1 MANRKGGPR
10 SPRRPVPLP
19 LPALRWEGAVAVPAG
34 PRARQTRQS
43 LMDAARE
50 LFAEQGYS
58 ATSVAHIIE
67 KAGVSFGTFYQY
79 FRHRG
84 DVLVAMLTSN
94 LQQMFESSDVKWRA
108 AEGRAGLYRV
118 IHNFVEAYSDAGNAA
133 GIWEEAS
140 IVEPEMAE
148 LRRSV
153 GRMMTAAVEAEL
165 RRASKAGLCRPLAN
179 GETAAAAT
187 ALAAM
192 VDRFCFVTF
201 VFDPPAERPSVDGC
215 ARALTELWASAIA
228 LVEPESGAETI
239 APKG

>member
-1 MANRKGGPR
+1 MVSRKAAPK
-10 SPRRPVPLP
+10 PPLP

-84 DVLVAMLTSN
+84 DVLVAMLRSN
-94 LQQMFESSDVKWRA
+94 LQQMFESSDPKWRA
-108 AEGRAGLYRV
+108 SEGRAGLYRV
-118 IHNFVEAYSDAGNAA
+118 IHNFVEAYRSAGNAA

-165 RRASKAGLCRPLAN
+165 RRASKAGLCRPFDD
-179 GETAAAAT
+179 GEAAAAAT
-187 ALAAM
+187 ALSAM

-201 VFDPPAERPSVDGC
+201 VFDPPERRLPVDEC
-215 ARALTELWASAIA
+215 ARMLTELWAAAIG
-228 LVEPESGAETI
+228 LAETG
-239 APKG
+239 ADTETHRDRG